1 MKISTA
7 LDLLMDKGLLSE
19 EDTFTIV
26 RDNETGSVSLQLK
39 HPLIVLFSNAQN
51 LKSFSARLERLYTKD
66 SSVLAIDPIGTILR
80 LSVEEFSNHTM
91 DSDFIFF
98 FDSRKARTQPLHPF
112 SLKQIDDVVGRLL
125 APGGC
130 PWDRSQDHMSL
141 RTYFLQEVYEVIDAI
156 DKNDIPN
163 LTEELGDV
171 LFQVVI
177 HAKLCEEEGQFS
189 MQDVVDGISEKMIRR
204 HPFVFGNSSSEEL
217 DQAFETWEK
226 RKRIEKNRQYLLSGV
241 PRSLPSLLLACII
254 QKKVSSNGLEEVFFS
269 ESFPED
275 VRRKICDILDAED
288 QRTGEFSAGA
298 FLFALDR
305 VLCERGID
313 PELALHSYTVN
324 FMDRLR
330 SFESDLQ
337 KSGKTLAD
345 MTPEDAQKSWKKFN
359 GNS

>member
-26 RDNETGSVSLQLK
+26 RDNEAGSVSLQLK

-163 LTEELGDV
+163 LKEELGDV

-204 HPFVFGNSSSEEL
+204 HPFVFGNSSSE
-217 DQAFETWEK
+217 
-226 RKRIEKNRQYLLSGV
+226 
-241 PRSLPSLLLACII
+241 
-254 QKKVSSNGLEEVFFS
+254 
-269 ESFPED
+269 
-275 VRRKICDILDAED
+275 
-288 QRTGEFSAGA
+288 
-298 FLFALDR
+298 
-305 VLCERGID
+305 
-313 PELALHSYTVN
+313 
-324 FMDRLR
+324 
-330 SFESDLQ
+330 
-337 KSGKTLAD
+337 
-345 MTPEDAQKSWKKFN
+345 
-359 GNS
+359 

>member
-26 RDNETGSVSLQLK
+26 RDNEAGSVSLQLK

-163 LTEELGDV
+163 LKEELGDV

-241 PRSLPSLLLACII
+241 PRSL
-254 QKKVSSNGLEEVFFS
+254 
-269 ESFPED
+269 PED